1 MRKAE
6 KEIFLFAVVLC
17 DMEMQSTSTPL
28 NCTGQG
34 H

>member
-6 KEIFLFAVVLC
+6 KEIFLFAVLC